1 MIDKICE
8 IITNKISKENP
19 DFDEAR
25 LEVINYGFQKCF

>member
-8 IITNKISKENP
+8 TITKKISKENP

-25 LEVINYGFQKCF
+25 LEVINYGYN